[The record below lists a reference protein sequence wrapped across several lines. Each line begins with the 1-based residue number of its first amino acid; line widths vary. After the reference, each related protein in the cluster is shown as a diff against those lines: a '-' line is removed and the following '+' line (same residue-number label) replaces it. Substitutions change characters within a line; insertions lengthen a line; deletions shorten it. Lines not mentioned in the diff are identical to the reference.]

1 MLIQG
6 CLLAVWSVTSEYWKV
21 LHGHPQEDGH
31 QSTRLSDIS
40 LLIGELQAVRLR
52 QTGKNEAI
60 FIWHTFMYLFNK
72 HMVVVA

>member
-31 QSTRLSDIS
+31 QS